1 MPATLQPITI
11 DDVAAVME
19 AIARGD
25 GEGAGFQALDAL
37 ARRVFDHR
45 LLTALILMPETL
57 EVERLY
63 SSNVEA
69 YPVGGRKQK
78 KGSVW
83 GDKVLDRGEMHISH
97 GPAGIRESFSD
108 HALIASLG
116 IEGMIN
122 IPIMLAGR
130 CVGTVNIST
139 AADAFTEA
147 DYPTAALIGGLA
159 LPLFLRAQFDR
170 ARSGS

>member
-11 DDVAAVME
+11 PDVAAVME

-25 GEGAGFQALDAL
+25 GLDPGFRALDAL
-37 ARRVFDHR
+37 ARKVFDHR
-45 LLTALILMPETL
+45 LLTALILLPETL

-97 GPAGIRESFSD
+97 GPEGIRESFSD

-122 IPIMLAGR
+122 VPVLDRGR

-139 AADAFTEA
+139 ATDAFTEA
-147 DYPTAALIGGLA
+147 DHPTAALIGGLA
-159 LPLFLRAQFDR
+159 LPLFLQAQSERA
-170 ARSGS
+170 A